1 MSISNGLI
9 TLADYEAFTSQAVV
23 PQNTRGV
30 EQAIETASQWAQR
43 YTGRDFYDTVTASAR
58 YFEVWGDAAL
68 AVDDF
73 STVTGLVVN
82 FDNDDDAIYETA
94 WTSYRALPLGGRHP
108 FLGAVAFTHL
118 WFTAP
123 VYLPES
129 SPGIVEVTARWG
141 WTAVPS
147 DVKRA
152 VATLAL
158 DIAKDPSAA
167 FGAVTGDFGVLR
179 IKSNPRTADLLD
191 PYIRWERKAGI
202 A

>member
-1 MSISNGLI
+1 L
-9 TLADYEAFTSQAVV
+9 LVDYDYTNDATFGTS
-23 PQNTRGV
+23 
-30 EQAIETASQWAQR
+30 
-43 YTGRDFYDTVTASAR
+43 
-58 YFEVWGDAAL
+58 
-68 AVDDF
+68 
-73 STVTGLVVN
+73 
-82 FDNDDDAIYETA
+82 
-94 WTSYRALPLGGRHP
+94 WTSFQALPLGARHP
-108 FLGAVAFTHL
+108 ILGAVAYTHL
-118 WFTAP
+118 WFTTPIYVP
-123 VYLPES
+123 V
-129 SPGIVEVTARWG
+129 SPYQRKGVIRVTARWG
-141 WTAVPS
+141 WTAVPT